1 MPKLSVLKGPDAGKL
16 FELTGA
22 SITVGRHSGNA
33 VPLTDSRVS
42 RRHLELRAAP
52 NGGYQLFDLG
62 SGNGTQ
68 VNNRHV
74 QVIDLRPGDQ
84 IAIGD
89 TVLIY
94 LIEQPTAQVNFDAP
108 AAARFVV
115 RENPD
120 AASAILRTV
129 GEDYGSQILSRADR
143 AGTDWLRTRL
153 ANLSVM
159 YEAANAVSHILDVDE
174 LLNRVMDLILRAAEA
189 DHGCFMVVDTE
200 TGELMPKAVRTRP
213 ELLGS
218 TIGGGDF
225 VVSRTVIDHV
235 LKNRQGVL
243 VADASSDERFRGGES
258 IARYQIREVICV
270 PMKGRHET
278 VGVLFL
284 DTRMNT
290 GSGIMVTPTAVT
302 VAPKDPLKFTEDHLH
317 LAVAIAHQAALAVEE
332 TRYYQALVQAER
344 LAAVGQTIA
353 ALSHHIK
360 NIMQGVR
367 FGSDMVRSAL
377 DGTDPEMLQKGWRL
391 VEKNQKKIDELILD
405 MLSYSKDREPGFE
418 PTDLNKLIEEVLDV
432 VRGRAQSNGVT
443 LEFTANSALGEV
455 PCDPDGIHRALLNVV
470 SNAIDA
476 TEDRP
481 DPRVSVVIRQTAD
494 GAFAEIAVTDTG
506 PGIPPD
512 KIDDIFKPFVSTKGA
527 RGTGLGLPVSRKVLL
542 EHGGDVVL
550 QSTLGMGST
559 FTLRIPVK
567 PIVPL
572 PPPAS
577 TNPMR
582 VTPNPPSAAPP
593 QP

>member
-1 MPKLSVLKGPDAGKL
+1 MPKLSVIKGPDAGKQ
-16 FELTGA
+16 FDLTGA
-22 SITVGRHSGNA
+22 SVTVGRHSANA

-52 NGGYQLFDLG
+52 SGGYQLFDLG

-84 IAIGD
+84 IALGD
-89 TVLIY
+89 TILTY
-94 LIEQPTAQVNFDAP
+94 LVEQPTNHVTFDAP

-159 YEAANAVSHILDVDE
+159 YEAANAVSHILDMDE
-174 LLNRVMDLILRAAEA
+174 LLNRVMDLVLRAAEA
-189 DHGCFMVVDTE
+189 DHGCFMVADTE

-218 TIGGGDF
+218 TVGGGGDF

-235 LKNRQGVL
+235 LKQRQGVL

-317 LAVAIAHQAALAVEE
+317 LAVAVAHQAALAVEE

-391 VEKNQKKIDELILD
+391 VEKNQKKIDDLILD
-405 MLSYSKDREPGFE
+405 MLSYSKEREPGFE
-418 PTDLNKLIEEVLDV
+418 PTDLNKLAEEVLDV
-432 VRGRAQSNGVT
+432 VRGRAQAAGVT
-443 LEFTANSALGEV
+443 LEFTTNPAVGEI

-470 SNAIDA
+470 SNAVDA

-481 DPRVSVVIRQTAD
+481 DPRVTVTIGRSSD
-494 GAFAEIAVTDTG
+494 GTFAEVAVTDTG
-506 PGIPPD
+506 PGIPAD
-512 KIDDIFKPFVSTKGA
+512 KVDDIFKPFVSTKGA

-542 EHGGDVVL
+542 EHGGDVAV
-550 QSTLGMGST
+550 QSTPGMGST

-567 PIVPL
+567 PPA
-572 PPPAS
+572 PPPGG
-577 TNPMR
+577 P
-582 VTPNPPSAAPP
+582 V
-593 QP
+593 